1 MGPLTK
7 LILYA
12 GICLS
17 SVHLTAQTVDR
28 RWTVSDGLPTGEVR
42 QMVALPNGQVLVNC
56 EGIFCLSN
64 GKGFDVLP
72 CDRLRCLPLEHY
84 SEDYAHWW
92 QGDSLLWLHDLYHIF
107 LFDARTRSFRY
118 DIEARRDDAQVKRFL
133 LDTSANERLSV
144 PWRTRLDSLG
154 LGTRFTTAIQDWQGG
169 IWLGT
174 MDGGIGYRSPYR
186 PAAQRVRDLGLIDL
200 ARSTTDHEGN
210 VWHCQENGLLCE
222 HGDGTLHYDMDNV
235 DGLPHNRITFIQEL
249 ADGRYLLCCSLNLL
263 GYFYPEQSKFVLLNE
278 RLPRLNRYRRLVGA
292 CPIDDRWVL
301 AYSQNG
307 AFLLDCQADSLATF
321 RASADV
327 ERHSNKYNCVARHQ
341 DGTLWIGTQN
351 GLFRLSPIG
360 ANDYQCSRIGG
371 LANDC
376 IRSLVIDT
384 EDDIWA
390 GTARGIVRITPT
402 IVNLGSDDGFSSA
415 SLMERAAICMA
426 DSSLVFAFGP
436 DNAVSFRP
444 EWIEPEAAPLH
455 GVVLTGMNINGET
468 LTLDQLSD
476 NLSLPFDRNYLS
488 FQFSALNY
496 AAPSHTHYR
505 YRMVGMESEWQ
516 SCTDTDGSIGTATYH
531 AIAPG
536 NYCFEIQASS
546 DNIHWGESTCME
558 LRILPPWWLSWWAKL
573 LYALAIVVTVISA
586 LHLYLQSKRRKM
598 ERENDL
604 RVNRLF
610 ELREE
615 ARHQFAESTH
625 IDPRKIGTNNEEKEL
640 SAKML
645 AAIEAHLSD
654 ADYGVDQL
662 AQDVCM
668 SRSALYS
675 KLRDMLGISPAD
687 FIRNVR
693 LKRAAQLLSDTDMPI
708 GEIADLMG
716 YNTHKAFA
724 ANFKRMFGMLPS
736 EYRAP
741 KKLVDNPL
749 SH

>member
-1 MGPLTK
+1 MAPLTK

-28 RWTVSDGLPTGEVR
+28 HWTVSDGLPTGEVR

-118 DIEARRDDAQVKRFL
+118 DIEARRDDAQVKHFL
-133 LDTSANERLSV
+133 LDTSANERLSA

-174 MDGGIGYRSPYR
+174 TNEGIGYRSPYR
-186 PAAQRVRDLGLIDL
+186 PTAQRVQDHGVIDL
-200 ARSTTDHEGN
+200 VRSTTDREGN
-210 VWHCQENGLLCE
+210 VWHCQEEGLVCE
-222 HGDGTLHYDMDNV
+222 HGGSSRQYDMRNV
-235 DGLPHNRITFIQEL
+235 DGLPHNRISFIQQL
-249 ADGRYLLCCSLNLL
+249 DAGRYLLCASLNLM
-263 GYFYPEQSKFVLLNE
+263 GYFYPEQSRFVLLNE

-301 AYSQNG
+301 VYSQNG
-307 AFLLDCQADSLATF
+307 ACMLDCQADSLATF
-321 RASADV
+321 PASADV
-327 ERHSNKYNCVARHQ
+327 ERYSNKYNCVARHR

-360 ANDYQCSRIGG
+360 TNDYQCSRIGG

-376 IRSLVIDT
+376 IRSLVIDAEGHT
-384 EDDIWA
+384 WA
-390 GTARGIVRITPT
+390 GTARGIARITPT
-402 IVNLGSDDGFSSA
+402 VINLDSDEGFPTA
-415 SLMERAAICMA
+415 SLMERAAACMA
-426 DSSLVFAFGP
+426 DSSLVFAYGP
-436 DNAVSFRP
+436 SYAILFRP
-444 EWIEPEAAPLH
+444 DGIGTGTTFQRP
-455 GVVLTGMNINGET
+455 VVLTGLNINGES
-468 LTLDQLSD
+468 LPFDRLSD
-476 NLSLPFDRNYLS
+476 LLSLPFDRNYLS
-488 FQFSALNY
+488 FRFSALNY
-496 AAPSHTHYR
+496 ATPSHTRYR
-505 YRMVGMESEWQ
+505 YRLAGLESEWQ
-516 SCTDTDGSIGTATYH
+516 SCTDADGRMGTAAYH
-531 AIAPG
+531 ALAPG
-536 NYCFEIQASS
+536 NYCFEVQASS
-546 DNIHWGESTCME
+546 DDIHWGESTCME
-558 LRILPPWWLSWWAKL
+558 LCILPPRWLSWWAKS
-573 LYALAIVVTVISA
+573 LYALAMVASVMSV
-586 LHLYLQSKRRKM
+586 LHLYLRSKRRKM

-625 IDPRKIGTNNEEKEL
+625 IDPRKIGTNSEEKEL